1 MTSIRCSV
9 CAALL
14 FLAASFSAN
23 AQTPQAPPEP
33 PPQAP
38 PPETPAA
45 PAASGGLHLAME
57 WGVRFGPSFTSL
69 TSVETLQ
76 PEDVGVAKEP
86 TMNFGGFVAF
96 ALGPLSLQP
105 EVLYAN
111 KGHRIRDKDAPPV
124 TTASGT
130 KEAPADRVILLRYLE
145 IPLLIRASKQTH
157 ERTWLYLIGGP
168 AFAFRRNAIV
178 RQVADP
184 GIHTDIDEEI
194 TSQNLL
200 FIFGGGLQ
208 HKRWLVDAR
217 ISRGA
222 RNVAVVPDPAPV
234 KTNAFSVLMGVRL

>member
-14 FLAASFSAN
+14 FFAASLSAN
-23 AQTPQAPPEP
+23 AQTPQAPPPEP

-86 TMNFGGFVAF
+86 TMNFGGFVKF
-96 ALGPLSLQP
+96 GLGPLSLQP

-124 TTASGT
+124 SPPPATART
-130 KEAPADRVILLRYLE
+130 PPFQ
-145 IPLLIRASKQTH
+145 PLS
-157 ERTWLYLIGGP
+157 P
-168 AFAFRRNAIV
+168 PIV
-178 RQVADP
+178 PV
-184 GIHTDIDEEI
+184 HT
-194 TSQNLL
+194 
-200 FIFGGGLQ
+200 
-208 HKRWLVDAR
+208 
-217 ISRGA
+217 
-222 RNVAVVPDPAPV
+222 P
-234 KTNAFSVLMGVRL
+234 